1 MCSDANNLTLATF
14 KSRMKA
20 IAVLTSG
27 GDAPGMNAAIRAVAR
42 QGRAEGV
49 TVYGVQK
56 GFAGLMAGD
65 FIELTSRQV
74 GGILQL
80 GGTILGSA
88 RSLAF
93 KTEEGRQNALT
104 KLREKGI
111 EGLVIIGGNGS
122 QTGAYELHKMGFP
135 VIGLASTIDNDLVG
149 SDITLGV
156 DTALNV
162 ALESIDRLKVTA
174 ASHRRAFI
182 VEVMGRDCG
191 YLALMA
197 AIASGAEAVAIPEV
211 ETKPEDIARILHEG
225 YNRGK
230 LNGIVIVAEGANYD
244 AAAMQ
249 AWFDGYAQELTGFEI
264 RTITLGH
271 VQRGGAPVASDR
283 ILGSRL
289 GAEATRLLIAG
300 ESGKVVGIIKGELAL
315 TPHERV
321 AGVTKGPDL
330 NLMKLAASLA
340 L

>member
-1 MCSDANNLTLATF
+1 MN
-14 KSRMKA
+14 A

-27 GDAPGMNAAIRAVAR
+27 GDAPGMNAAIRAVTR
-42 QGRAEGV
+42 QGISQGV
-49 TVYGVQK
+49 KVYGVQK

-65 FIELTSRQV
+65 FTELTSRSV

-88 RSLAF
+88 RSLEF
-93 KTEEGRQNALT
+93 KTVEGRQKALQT
-104 KLREKGI
+104 LQQAGI
-111 EGLVIIGGNGS
+111 GGLVIIGGNGS
-122 QTGAYELHKMGFP
+122 QTGAHALHEMGFP
-135 VIGLASTIDNDLVG
+135 VMGIASTIDNDLVG

-211 ETKPEDIARILHEG
+211 DIEPETIARTLHEG
-225 YNRGK
+225 YERGK
-230 LNGIVIVAEGANYD
+230 LNGIVVVSEGAKYD
-244 AAAMQ
+244 AEAMQ
-249 AWFDGYAQELTGFEI
+249 AWFNAHADWASGFEM

-271 VQRGGAPVASDR
+271 VQRGGAPLASDR
-283 ILGSRL
+283 IMGSRL
-289 GAEATRLLIAG
+289 GAEAARLLIAG
-300 ESGKVVGIIKGELAL
+300 ESGKVVGIINGRISL
-315 TPHERV
+315 TPHAQV
-321 AGVTKGPDL
+321 AGVTKAPDL
-330 NLMKLAASLA
+330 ELLKLAKSLS